1 MKYTLPDLSELLWQ
15 HQHQKYQL
23 GQRHTFLFLCSTLW
37 NQSTWN
43 DKINENANKTLP
55 YIREEKSIPS
65 SCSFSTALLTR
76 GVISVE
82 SELFFSILSQLWNW
96 KQKLAEIAQMTIVLT
111 TQLRQ
116 RYSPYQPWQSKRT
129 GHEDS
134 DAIYR
139 STVRQDNLRI
149 EPFNFFIQ
157 FKLLKLENNW
167 LDMRKCVIM
176 VINSIKNPSNF
187 FEI

>member
-1 MKYTLPDLSELLWQ
+1 MT
-15 HQHQKYQL
+15 
-23 GQRHTFLFLCSTLW
+23 TSTPEV
-37 NQSTWN
+37 STWSTSYFLVLTQCPVESKYVN
-43 DKINENANKTLP
+43 WQDKWKCQQNITI

-82 SELFFSILSQLWNW
+82 LEVFFSMLSQLWNW
-96 KQKLAEIAQMTIVLT
+96 KQKLAEIAQMTIILT

-139 STVRQDNLRI
+139 GTVRRDNLRI

-157 FKLLKLENNW
+157 F
-167 LDMRKCVIM
+167 
-176 VINSIKNPSNF
+176 
-187 FEI
+187 